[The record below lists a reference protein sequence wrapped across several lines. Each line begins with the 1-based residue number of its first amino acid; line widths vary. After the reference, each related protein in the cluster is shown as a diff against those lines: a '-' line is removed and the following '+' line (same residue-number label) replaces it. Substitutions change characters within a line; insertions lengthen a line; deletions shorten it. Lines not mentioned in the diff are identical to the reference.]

1 MTYTC
6 SLKKQGF
13 YFLQTLRAK
22 KQGFH
27 FETKNFKKFQ
37 KSSKMD
43 YRDERQSGNIQMM
56 KLMGLNT
63 PTYWLSKMVSY
74 ILLTA
79 INGNKLLH

>member
-1 MTYTC
+1 MRAGVRTC
-6 SLKKQGF
+6 AREFQ
-13 YFLQTLRAK
+13 
-22 KQGFH
+22 
-27 FETKNFKKFQ
+27 FEKFQKISKNFK

-43 YRDERQSGNIQMM
+43 YHDERQSGNIQMM